1 MRLQMLELDNTLLFP
16 WKVLRT
22 ESQDAILLRGE
33 GYNTPGV
40 CHSLSSGFELKHDRL
55 SGDDDGKVK
64 PMEISPNLNLDIAP
78 LLTYRPI

>member
-1 MRLQMLELDNTLLFP
+1 MDNMLLFP
-16 WKVLRT
+16 QKVLCT

-33 GYNTPGV
+33 GCNTLGV
-40 CHSLSSGFELKHDRL
+40 YLQLSSEFELKHDRL
-55 SGDDDGKVK
+55 SGDKDVKVK